1 MDNYVYLL
9 YFTHITSIVLNA
21 NVLLGHVAK
30 IPSSS
35 LQRTSHMENESV
47 FNGILSVSNNR
58 NQNQSSLITRPIYW
72 LVYTHASSVAQ
83 PCPTLCNLM
92 DCSPSDSSVHGFSQE
107 EYWSGLPLP
116 PPGDLPDP
124 EIEQASPA
132 LAGSLFTTVIPGKT
146 NILVYYTRNSMS
158 RSSFRYFINQ
168 KLNQYYS
175 LKLLFQILCFYFS
188 PAISL
193 TCFPL

>member
-1 MDNYVYLL
+1 MGFFQFQTTEIKIRVVKLQGQYIGL
-9 YFTHITSIVLNA
+9 HIHILAQLFSHVPLFATSWT
-21 NVLLGHVAK
+21 VAHQT
-30 IPSSS
+30 P
-35 LQRTSHMENESV
+35 
-47 FNGILSVSNNR
+47 LS
-58 NQNQSSLITRPIYW
+58 
-72 LVYTHASSVAQ
+72 
-83 PCPTLCNLM
+83 M
-92 DCSPSDSSVHGFSQE
+92 GFPRQ

-124 EIEQASPA
+124 EIERASPA
-132 LAGSLFTTVIPGKT
+132 LAGSLFTTVISGKAD
-146 NILVYYTRNSMS
+146 ILVYYTRNSMS

-188 PAISL
+188 PVISL

>member
-1 MDNYVYLL
+1 MLPQLL
-9 YFTHITSIVLNA
+9 SHVPLFATSWT
-21 NVLLGHVAK
+21 VAHQT
-30 IPSSS
+30 P
-35 LQRTSHMENESV
+35 
-47 FNGILSVSNNR
+47 LS
-58 NQNQSSLITRPIYW
+58 
-72 LVYTHASSVAQ
+72 
-83 PCPTLCNLM
+83 M
-92 DCSPSDSSVHGFSQE
+92 GFPRQ

>member
-92 DCSPSDSSVHGFSQE
+92 DCSPSDSSVHGFSQARILE
-107 EYWSGLPLP
+107 WAAITSSRWSSWPRDWTSITCISRKSFYHCDTWEDQYIGLLH
-116 PPGDLPDP
+116 
-124 EIEQASPA
+124 
-132 LAGSLFTTVIPGKT
+132 
-146 NILVYYTRNSMS
+146 
-158 RSSFRYFINQ
+158 
-168 KLNQYYS
+168 
-175 LKLLFQILCFYFS
+175 
-188 PAISL
+188 
-193 TCFPL
+193 